1 LPQCAPVAS
10 EVGERD
16 KRCCFVEELGAV
28 VRPLDLIEVEGV
40 LAVLAVPL
48 AQAYSLPQ
56 VAQIQMN
63 HYVLVEAAQDCE
75 GGRE

>member
-40 LAVLAVPL
+40 LVRLPAFERVDQMGLWLVLGML
-48 AQAYSLPQ
+48 LGQ
-56 VAQIQMN
+56 
-63 HYVLVEAAQDCE
+63 
-75 GGRE
+75 